1 MKTRT
6 VTIELAWRV
15 ETSHTFEVPYDGGV
29 YPHDGN
35 DDPQS
40 LQDWLRYCEEP
51 LVTLTAE
58 VDDGQIDG
66 VVDCCKFQV
75 TDEET
80 GEVWER

>member
-15 ETSHTFEVPYDGGV
+15 ETSHTVEVPYDGGV

-35 DDPQS
+35 DDLQS
-40 LQDWLRYCEEP
+40 LQDWLRDCEEP
-51 LVTLTAE
+51 LVQLTAE
-58 VDDGQIDG
+58 VDDGRIDG
-66 VVDCCKFQV
+66 VVDCYKFQV
-75 TDEET
+75 TDDET

>member
-1 MKTRT
+1 MNTRT

-15 ETSHTFEVPYDGGV
+15 ETSHTVEVPYDGGV

-58 VDDGQIDG
+58 VDDGRIDG
-66 VVDCCKFQV
+66 VVDCCKFKV